1 MSPEIPRAAE
11 DDAQRALEQQALRN
25 VRGLVD
31 KIDTLEATDR
41 RTQARLLGAV
51 IVAVVAAI
59 ALTVWYLERHHTD
72 SRSVEISA
80 PAAHAAPK

>member
-1 MSPEIPRAAE
+1 MSPQIPRPAD

-31 KIDTLEATDR
+31 KIDSLEATDR
-41 RTQARLLGAV
+41 RAQARLLGAV
-51 IVAVVAAI
+51 VAAVAIAI
-59 ALTVWYLERHHTD
+59 ALTVWYLERHDTD

-80 PAAHAAPK
+80 PAARIAPK